1 MKKKKRENKFNN
13 KETQQV
19 HDLRDECLPSVVHSL
34 IHSELGCSCPPV
46 PARCAKF
53 RKMTHSAHP
62 PGTYKPVGEKADG
75 QTLLLQKRESGKYD
89 TV

>member
-1 MKKKKRENKFNN
+1 MKKRKRENKFNN

-19 HDLRDECLPSVVHSL
+19 HGLRDECLPSVVHLL
-34 IHSELGCSCPPV
+34 IPSELAYSCPPV

-62 PGTYKPVGEKADG
+62 PGTDKPMGEKADG
-75 QTLLLQKRESGKYD
+75 QTLLLQKREGGRYD
-89 TV
+89 NV

>member
-53 RKMTHSAHP
+53 IKMTHSAHP
-62 PGTYKPVGEKADG
+62 PGTYKPVAEKADG